1 MPRGT
6 RHYKQTTRPHPY
18 KSVGFNIGPS
28 RKYRKAHF
36 SKSVDMEV
44 TQSTQGGGDK
54 KRKLHEA
61 ELIPGLGPLQF
72 GFPNSI
78 ITKMKYGELISMSTT
93 AVAPLKSYLYRAN
106 SAYDPDYTAVGHQ
119 PLYYDQYQAIY
130 DQYVVLGSKITVQF
144 MTAGAQNVI
153 VGINLDD
160 DSTTLTVL
168 STLLEQNNSVQTVLA
183 GTCSDNCT
191 LSMTYAPMMAFGVD
205 AKSDGASQVSV
216 GANPTEEAYWLLWA
230 TCQDTTSAQ
239 TIHALIEIEYTVK
252 FSELKTPSSS

>member
-1 MPRGT
+1 
-6 RHYKQTTRPHPY
+6 
-18 KSVGFNIGPS
+18 
-28 RKYRKAHF
+28 
-36 SKSVDMEV
+36 MEV

-78 ITKMKYGELISMSTT
+78 ITKMRYGELIAMSTT
-93 AVAPLKSYLYRAN
+93 TLAPLTRYLFRAN
-106 SAYDPDYTAVGHQ
+106 STFDPDFTAGGHQ

-130 DQYVVLGSKITVQF
+130 DQYVVLGAKITVQF

-160 DSTTLTVL
+160 DSTTLSVL
-168 STLLEQNNSVQTVLA
+168 STLLEQNNAVATVLA
-183 GTCSDNCT
+183 GTNSDNCT
-191 LSMTYAPMMAFGVD
+191 LSMTFAPMQAFGVD
-205 AKSDGASQVSV
+205 AKNDGASQVSV
-216 GANPTEEAYWLLWA
+216 SSNPTEESYWVLWA

-239 TIHALIEIEYTVK
+239 TINALVDIEYTVK